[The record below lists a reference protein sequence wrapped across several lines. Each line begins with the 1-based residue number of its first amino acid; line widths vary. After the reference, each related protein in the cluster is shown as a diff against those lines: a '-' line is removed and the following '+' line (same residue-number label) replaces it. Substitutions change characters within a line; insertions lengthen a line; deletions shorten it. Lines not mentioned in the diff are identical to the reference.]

1 MQRRLELITRG
12 SELVEVNGRL
22 DYPLASDEIAGR
34 HFAVWTT
41 TPANPFGP
49 HKHEQREIW
58 FILEGYATV
67 SLDEQ
72 ESSVQGG
79 DMIQL
84 DPWVEHGL
92 RTDGRVRWICMG

>member
-1 MQRRLELITRG
+1 VITRG
-12 SELVEVNGRL
+12 SELEEKNGRV
-22 DYPLASDEIAGR
+22 DYPLTSKEIAGR

-49 HKHEQREIW
+49 HKHKQRELW
-58 FILEGYATV
+58 FILEGQATV
-67 SLDEQ
+67 SLDGQ
-72 ESSVQGG
+72 ESAVQGG

-92 RTDGRVRWICMG
+92 RTETRARWICMG

>member
-1 MQRRLELITRG
+1 MITRG
-12 SELVEVNGRL
+12 QELPEKNGRK
-22 DYPLASDEIAGR
+22 DYPLTSDEIAGR

-41 TPANPFGP
+41 TPSNPFGP

-58 FILEGYATV
+58 FILEGRATV
-67 SLDEQ
+67 SIDGE
-72 ESSVQGG
+72 ESAVQGG

-92 RTDGRVRWICMG
+92 QTKTQVRWICMG